1 MTECT
6 EAQLKAQGSLA
17 AWLNQR
23 CACVTLDHE
32 RLKRELRGDPLDGA
46 LLAMIEEARLHLFSD
61 TTVYVAAHDLARM
74 ADFIAAHER
83 IVALPG
89 WQATA
94 LNGTL
99 PSNQIESPA
108 RGVFMGYDFHLG
120 EDGPQLI
127 EINTNAGG
135 GLLNA
140 VLARAQHACCNAAD
154 TAGRDDAI
162 ETGFVAMFRKEWAAA
177 RGDAPLRHI
186 AIVDENPGEQYLLP
200 EFLLFQRLFER
211 HGIRA
216 SICDPRDLRHEN
228 DQLWL
233 ADAVVDLVYN
243 RSTDFA
249 FESAASHALLHAW
262 LNATAVITPH
272 PRAHALYADKRHLA
286 RLGDTGYLRRIG
298 AAEADIALCQR
309 VVPETRIVNADDAD
323 ALWQDR
329 RQWFFK
335 PAAGFGSK
343 ATYRGDKLTR
353 RVFEEIIAGDYVAQ
367 RLVAPA
373 ARIRNLD
380 GASVELKSD
389 LRAYAYAG
397 QVQLFAARLYRG
409 QTTNFRTPG
418 GGFAAVASIAAPRPA
433 AEADRKV

>member
-32 RLKRELRGDPLDGA
+32 RLKRELRGDPFDGA
-46 LLAMIEEARLHLFSD
+46 LLAMIEEARPHLFSD

-74 ADFIAAHER
+74 AEFIAAHER

-89 WQATA
+89 WQRAALSAAPSAARVHSATR
-94 LNGTL
+94 
-99 PSNQIESPA
+99 S
-108 RGVFMGYDFHLG
+108 VFMGYDFHLG
-120 EDGPQLI
+120 EAGPQLI

-140 VLARAQHACCNAAD
+140 VLARAQQACCNASDAVD
-154 TAGRDDAI
+154 REDAI
-162 ETGFVAMFRKEWAAA
+162 EASFVAMFRNEWAAA

-186 AIVDENPGEQYLLP
+186 AIVDETPGEQYLLP

-216 SICDPRDLRHEN
+216 SICDPRDLRNEDGH
-228 DQLWL
+228 LWL
-233 ADAVVDLVYN
+233 ADAAVDLVYN

-249 FESAASHALLHAW
+249 FDADASRALRGAW
-262 LNATAVITPH
+262 LDDTAVITPH

-286 RLGDTGYLRRIG
+286 LLGDAAYLRGIG
-298 AAEADIALCQR
+298 ASEADIALCQR
-309 VVPETRIVNADDAD
+309 VVPETRIVRAEDGD

-367 RLVAPA
+367 RMVAPA
-373 ARIRNLD
+373 ARIRKLD

-389 LRAYAYAG
+389 LRSYAYAG

-418 GGFAAVASIAAPRPA
+418 GGFAAVASIAAPPPMGE
-433 AEADRKV
+433 AERAG